1 MSIDQAFTHF
11 PTLTTHRLLL
21 RQLQTSDAEAEFATC
36 SDEETMQYIP
46 ALPHKTL
53 ADTIQHLKRMRERYE
68 QRQDLI
74 WAITLK
80 GSERVIGTCGFYR
93 IQAEHYNAEIGY
105 RLHRDFWR
113 QGIVS
118 EAVLAVVDYGFRE
131 LGFER
136 IEAITFRENDKSQA
150 LLLKLGFKHE
160 GILRK
165 RFYFRDRFWDDY
177 YFSMLKEEWETQKQH
192 FSS

>member
-1 MSIDQAFTHF
+1 MSIDQAFADF
-11 PTLTTHRLLL
+11 PTLTTKRLLL
-21 RQLQTSDAEAEFATC
+21 RQLHISDAEAEFATS

-46 ALPHKTL
+46 SLPHKTL
-53 ADTIQHLKRMRERYE
+53 AETIQQLERLRERYE
-68 QRQDLI
+68 QRQTLL

-93 IQAEHYNAEIGY
+93 LQEEHSLAEVGY
-105 RLHRDFWR
+105 KLNRDYWR

-118 EAVLAVVDYGFRE
+118 EAVLAVVEYGFRE

-136 IEAITFRENDKSQA
+136 IEAVTFGENAKSQA

-177 YFSMLKEEWETQKQH
+177 YFSMLKEEWEQQKQH
-192 FSS
+192 SSL